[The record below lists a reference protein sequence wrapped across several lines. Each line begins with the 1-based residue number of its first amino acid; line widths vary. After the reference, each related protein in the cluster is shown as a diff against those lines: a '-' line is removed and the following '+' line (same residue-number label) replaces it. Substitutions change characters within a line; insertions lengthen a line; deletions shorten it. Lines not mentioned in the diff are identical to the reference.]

1 MEYIILVLSFFMC
14 CYDFY
19 KKRDIFSP
27 IFIFNF
33 IWCLTISMYQLK
45 FSTLQQDLS
54 TRTLWVFLICILSYN
69 ITCIFFKGKLSFD
82 KFREKKEKIKRK
94 FKFRKNKVK
103 DSGESKDRVCERI
116 KDISIISIEKKINIA
131 KWIAIIIFIIEII
144 YSRGVPLVWKLT
156 GDSKNYFDFGIT
168 SVNGAWHGLIICL
181 GAYSIF
187 LKKKDSFIY
196 PLIGILILS
205 RQVILS
211 IIIETFLMYIL
222 DTTKKINIKKIIIMV
237 MIIIISFLG
246 FSFLGNIRSQ
256 GDSNIENVFYPREE
270 YKDLPVSVKWV
281 YSYMTFSVS
290 NFNNLVNKTNGCVN
304 YGASMLTDIVPNI
317 ILENINIKRNYNP
330 YYLILPNFTVST
342 YLPSAYLDFG
352 ISGVI
357 VINILI
363 AMLGII
369 LYENLKKK
377 NNIKNRMYYTI
388 YIHNIIFL
396 FFINM
401 FLYLPIMIQYLY
413 IFILFKERK
422 KK

>member
-1 MEYIILVLSFFMC
+1 MEYIILILSFFMC

-27 IFIFNF
+27 MFIFNF
-33 IWCLTISMYQLK
+33 MWCLTIGMYQLK

-54 TRTLWVFLICILSYN
+54 TRTLCVFLICILSYN
-69 ITCIFFKGKLSFD
+69 IICFVWQGKLNFN
-82 KFREKKEKIKRK
+82 KFIEKIKKK
-94 FKFRKNKVK
+94 FKLRKNKVK
-103 DSGESKDRVCERI
+103 NREETRDTVCERI
-116 KDISIISIEKKINIA
+116 KNRPVISIEKKINIA

-144 YSRGVPLVWKLT
+144 YSRGVPLVWKLL

-168 SVNGAWHGLIICL
+168 SINGAWHGLIICL

-187 LKKKDSFIY
+187 LKRKDCFIY

-211 IIIETFLMYIL
+211 IIIETFIIYIL
-222 DTTKKINIKKIIIMV
+222 EKTYKINIKKIIIMS
-237 MIIIISFLG
+237 IIILIAFLG

-270 YKDLPVSVKWV
+270 FKNLPVSVKWG

-290 NFNNLVNKTNGCVN
+290 NFNNLVNKTDGCVN
-304 YGASMLTDIVPNI
+304 YGASILTDIIPNI

-357 VINILI
+357 AINMLI
-363 AMLGII
+363 AGLGIV
-369 LYENLKKK
+369 LYENLKKE
-377 NNIKNRMYYTI
+377 NNIKNRMYYAI